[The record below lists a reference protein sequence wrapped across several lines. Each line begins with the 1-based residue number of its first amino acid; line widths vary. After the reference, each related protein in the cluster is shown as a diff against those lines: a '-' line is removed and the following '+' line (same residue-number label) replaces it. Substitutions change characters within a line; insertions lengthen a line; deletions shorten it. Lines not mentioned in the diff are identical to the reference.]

1 MSAAAE
7 ATLAG
12 SCLCGA
18 IAFEVTAPP
27 LSMGHCHCSMCRRQ
41 HGTAFGTYVEVPRA
55 AFRYTRGAEHV
66 AGYVSS
72 PGITRRFC
80 ARCGSKLVFDMD
92 GNADTVSVAAGAFD
106 SPLPLVP
113 QYHIFVASKAP
124 WHGIHDALPR
134 FDAYPPDD
142 A

>member
-1 MSAAAE
+1 MSAQRQAE
-7 ATLAG
+7 LLSLPISFLDNDDVEDDDDADDDDDDLADDD
-12 SCLCGA
+12 
-18 IAFEVTAPP
+18 
-27 LSMGHCHCSMCRRQ
+27 
-41 HGTAFGTYVEVPRA
+41 
-55 AFRYTRGAEHV
+55 
-66 AGYVSS
+66 
-72 PGITRRFC
+72 
-80 ARCGSKLVFDMD
+80 DMD

>member
-7 ATLAG
+7 GTFEG

-18 IAFEVTAPP
+18 VAFEVTAAP

-41 HGTAFGTYVEVPRA
+41 HGTAFGTYVEVRRA
-55 AFRYTRGAEHV
+55 SFRYTRGEEQV
-66 AGYVSS
+66 ASYSSS
-72 PGITRRFC
+72 PGVARRFC
-80 ARCGSKLVFDMD
+80 GRCGTKLVFDMD
-92 GNADTVSVAAGAFD
+92 AAPEVVSVAAGAFD

-124 WHGIHDALPR
+124 WHDIHDALPR

>member
-7 ATLAG
+7 NLLAG

-18 IAFEVTAPP
+18 VAFEVTAPP
-27 LSMGHCHCSMCRRQ
+27 RAMGHCHCSMCRRQ

-55 AFRYTRGAEHV
+55 SFRYTRGAEQV
-66 AGYVSS
+66 ATYRSS
-72 PGITRRFC
+72 PGVARRFC
-80 ARCGSKLVFDMD
+80 GQCGTKLVFDMD
-92 GNADTVSVAAGAFD
+92 AYPRSLSVAAGAFD

-124 WHGIHDALPR
+124 WHDIHDALPR